1 MYKIW
6 WFREKPLILY
16 GEKRRNDEEHKK
28 YYTLLPSGVLACRLE
43 GAGLT
48 HGWSA
53 DAEADVAAAGRTVI
67 TG

>member
-28 YYTLLPSGVLACRLE
+28 YYTLLPFGSYAFRLE

-48 HGWSA
+48 RGWSA